1 MTSKEKENIEKKES
15 KKVESREDVKEKK
28 ADPKKDIEK
37 KEKSEKERVE
47 QVKKDAPQLKEEAE
61 KIKIAEDDSKDN
73 SKEEESKELPGIKVG
88 LFGEKMG
95 MTQVFNEEGTL
106 IPVTVIKV
114 YPQVVIQIKTKEKE
128 GYNAIKVA
136 FKEAKKDALNK
147 PSAGVFIKNKL
158 APYKFSRELKY
169 DSADNFNIG
178 DMLSAGQFQNGDFV
192 DAQGISKGKG
202 FQGVVKKYGFK
213 GGPKT
218 RGQGNS
224 WRSAG
229 SIGAGTDPGR
239 VWKGH
244 PMPGRM
250 GYDTKTIQNLKIIN
264 VNNDK
269 QLLLI
274 KGSIPGP
281 RNCIIKIKPAVKKEG
296 FKESRVRGFK

>member
-1 MTSKEKENIEKKES
+1 MTSKEKENIEEKES
-15 KKVESREDVKEKK
+15 KKVEPKEDVNEKK
-28 ADPKKDIEK
+28 IDPKKDSEK
-37 KEKSEKERVE
+37 KEKSEKELSE
-47 QVKKDAPQLKEEAE
+47 QVKKDARQLKEEAE
-61 KIKIAEDDSKDN
+61 KIKIPEDDSKDS
-73 SKEEESKELPGIKVG
+73 SKEEESKLPGIKVG

-128 GYNAIKVA
+128 GYNAIKVG
-136 FKEAKKDALNK
+136 FKETKKDALNK

-158 APYKFSRELKY
+158 APYKFSRELTC

-192 DAQGISKGKG
+192 DVQGISKGKG

-250 GYDTKTIQNLKIIN
+250 GYDTKTIQNLKIEN
-264 VNNDK
+264 VNNNK

-281 RNCIIKIKPAVKKEG
+281 RNSIVKIMPAVKKGNEL
-296 FKESRVRGFK
+296 KD